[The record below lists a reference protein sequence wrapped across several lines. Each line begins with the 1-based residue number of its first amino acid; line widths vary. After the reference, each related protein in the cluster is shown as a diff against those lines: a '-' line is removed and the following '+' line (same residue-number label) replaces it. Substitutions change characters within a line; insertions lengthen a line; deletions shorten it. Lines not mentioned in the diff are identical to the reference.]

1 MWVVMIYNDKMKG
14 RKATKCPVSLWNCV
28 ALKSVLYMNTGLYF
42 LQNAQLGR
50 SMIWLVQD
58 KSNLKISHLIK
69 MRPSSKKKFIRIWN
83 FGLGQMLIC
92 LIFTKFVNLKEARY
106 SFLALSCDVWHHCF
120 AFCTID
126 FWANYLY
133 VNIDLGKPGRLS
145 CDHRNRIER
154 NWKFRFNFIA
164 TLSQ

>member
-28 ALKSVLYMNTGLYF
+28 ALKSILYMNTGLYF

-69 MRPSSKKKFIRIWN
+69 MRPSSKKKIHSDLKFWPWADANLSYFHEICKFEGSSLQF
-83 FGLGQMLIC
+83 FGLVVWC
-92 LIFTKFVNLKEARY
+92 LTSLFCVLHY
-106 SFLALSCDVWHHCF
+106 WFLSELSVCKHR
-120 AFCTID
+120 
-126 FWANYLY
+126 
-133 VNIDLGKPGRLS
+133 LGKTRAPFMRPS
-145 CDHRNRIER
+145 E
-154 NWKFRFNFIA
+154 
-164 TLSQ
+164 